1 MSKLK
6 QFIREAVQPELIAS
20 QEAVVDTV
28 GTLSQFKASMESL
41 YFFGDQLRQNGGAG
55 SEHFH
60 QLAAA
65 VTEGTGLCLSTES
78 IDDALT
84 TLSAGIRHLD
94 NQISLEAKKDE
105 EDEDDESDKDED
117 EKKDDDK
124 SDDEEDESE
133 KDDDESDDKDDESEE
148 DED

>member
-20 QEAVVDTV
+20 QEAAVDTV

-94 NQISLEAKKDE
+94 NQISLEAKKDKEDEEE
-105 EDEDDESDKDED
+105 EDEDDKSDKSDD
-117 EKKDDDK
+117 EKKDDDE
-124 SDDEEDESE
+124 SDGEGDESE
-133 KDDDESDDKDDESEE
+133 DDED
-148 DED
+148 

>member
-6 QFIREAVQPELIAS
+6 QFIREAVQPELIVS

-28 GTLSQFKASMESL
+28 GTLTQFKASMESL

-105 EDEDDESDKDED
+105 DEEDEESDEDDDEKGDKDD
-117 EKKDDDK
+117 
-124 SDDEEDESE
+124 DESE
-133 KDDDESDDKDDESEE
+133 KDDDESDDEDESEE
-148 DED
+148 DEDED